1 MIERK
6 NERTIEL
13 LNINERMIET
23 IENKEIP
30 EIMDERQLLIDLSK
44 LTDGE
49 RIEMKKLG
57 ILSGDNKI
65 NGYDYPSLHSN
76 RPPIEKHVTHAPQ
89 VINEAY
95 DYQKPSS
102 FSRALRLDF
111 GGHKVLLI
119 SGTASVNEEGQAEHI
134 GDFKA
139 QLWRIYVNITNLLA
153 AEGMTWHDVVRTT
166 NYLRDIERDYSEFNK
181 IRTSFYNWM
190 KLDPLPASTG
200 TVSYTHLR
208 AHETVLDLVCRL
220 LLEKKKTKKIT
231 NKTT

>member
-1 MIERK
+1 MA
-6 NERTIEL
+6 NS
-13 LNINERMIET
+13 NY
-23 IENKEIP
+23 
-30 EIMDERQLLIDLSK
+30 LIDLTK

-57 ILSGDNKI
+57 ILSEENNI
-65 NGYDYPSLHSN
+65 TASVYPALHN
-76 RPPIEKHVTHAPQ
+76 ERPPIEKHVTHAPH

-119 SGTASVNEEGQAEHI
+119 SGTASVNEQGKAEHV

-139 QLWRIYVNITNLLA
+139 QLWRTYVNITNLLE
-153 AEGMTWHDVVRTT
+153 AEEMTWHDVVRTT
-166 NYLRDIERDYSEFNK
+166 NYLRDIERDYAEFNK
-181 IRTSFYNWM
+181 IRTSFYQWL

-200 TVSYTHLR
+200 IQARLCW
-208 AHETVLDLVCRL
+208 ETLLVEIEVYAIC
-220 LLEKKKTKKIT
+220 KSKI
-231 NKTT
+231 

>member
-1 MIERK
+1 MIEGIK
-6 NERTIEL
+6 IAERAE
-13 LNINERMIET
+13 
-23 IENKEIP
+23 K
-30 EIMDERQLLIDLSK
+30 MDEKELLIDLNG

-49 RIEMKKLG
+49 RLEMRKLG
-57 ILSGDNKI
+57 ILSRDNKI
-65 NGYDYPSLHSN
+65 TGYSYPSIHDN
-76 RPPIEKHVTHAPQ
+76 RPPIEKHVTHAPH

-119 SGTASVNEEGQAEHI
+119 SGTASVNEEGKAEHI

-139 QLWRIYVNITNLLA
+139 QLWRTYVNITNLLE

-181 IRTSFYNWM
+181 IRTSFYNWLR
-190 KLDPLPASTG
+190 LDPLPASTG
-200 TVSYTHLR
+200 IQARLCW
-208 AHETVLDLVCRL
+208 ETL
-220 LLEKKKTKKIT
+220 LIEIEVYAICKS
-231 NKTT
+231 N